1 MPDGVRAAGFVAP
14 GVEVNQVF
22 GSFTGARDGR
32 HVIEVPAGLAG
43 PYRLVLAATGDGDY
57 RVSVIGRFKGKPV
70 YWEDR
75 RGRLREGEQRGGD
88 IVQRFGEFERPDP
101 RAARVMDGWLGRV
114 KPVPAGI
121 PTTIVLSPAELATR
135 AAR

>member
-1 MPDGVRAAGFVAP
+1 
-14 GVEVNQVF
+14 
-22 GSFTGARDGR
+22 
-32 HVIEVPAGLAG
+32 
-43 PYRLVLAATGDGDY
+43 
-57 RVSVIGRFKGKPV
+57 V
-70 YWEDR
+70 YWDDR

-101 RAARVMDGWLGRV
+101 RAARVVDGWLERL

-121 PTTIVLSPAELATR
+121 PATIVLSPAELATW